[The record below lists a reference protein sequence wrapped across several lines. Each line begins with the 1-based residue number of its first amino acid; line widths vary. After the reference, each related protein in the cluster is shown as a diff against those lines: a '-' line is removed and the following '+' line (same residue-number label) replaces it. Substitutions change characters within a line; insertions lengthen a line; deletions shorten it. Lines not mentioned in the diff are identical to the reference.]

1 MLWLRLTTVLMDFLG
16 EMASVIWFC
25 GDRSGNFLGLKN
37 SLHYW
42 ILVLSPK
49 QIVLLTL
56 LSKLWE
62 KIPWCKFGNRRFRKA
77 SLRKCRRFFVFVFV
91 FFHVS
96 VPKGSSASQA
106 FLSKTVE
113 TGKKNRI
120 MTTFIVCKWVLWWAC
135 SLFLTMTK
143 MTHSVD
149 HVLAVWQWCNFSPNW
164 GPWFSCNYTCV
175 LKSKYS
181 GSCFVVHRY
190 VSQNIDA
197 ITGTLRLNEFDI
209 ADSLSMV
216 VCL

>member
-1 MLWLRLTTVLMDFLG
+1 
-16 EMASVIWFC
+16 MASVIWFC

-42 ILVLSPK
+42 ILVMSLK

-62 KIPWCKFGNRRFRKA
+62 KKYLDVNLAIDVLEKQVSENAGA
-77 SLRKCRRFFVFVFV
+77 SLFFFFVVV
-91 FFHVS
+91 CCFFFRVS

-106 FLSKTVE
+106 FLSKNVE
-113 TGKKNRI
+113 TRKKNRI
-120 MTTFIVCKWVLWWAC
+120 MTTLIVCKWVMWWAC

-181 GSCFVVHRY
+181 E
-190 VSQNIDA
+190 
-197 ITGTLRLNEFDI
+197 EFSTVDKVGCEKI
-209 ADSLSMV
+209 L
-216 VCL
+216 